1 MKDSLDML
9 LTEPVYVAHDSLN
22 ILNPDV
28 ICHHGIL
35 GMKWGIRRY
44 QNKDG
49 SLTAAGKKRYY
60 VRPDDDGYAG
70 NLLTKKGKKEFKN
83 KDGSWKDTPAAQKA
97 KERYDANIK
106 KALEKD
112 AEKLGI
118 TNEVATILNKD
129 YTVETTKGYYG
140 DYTTYTKKSPKDKK
154 KAYEIKID
162 AEDLNKSYNFKQHDE
177 FEKHSEKI
185 LKECEEAA
193 YEDVKDWGEGH
204 EKETFIKNLET
215 PYIYARPD
223 SQTITIEYFS
233 PDVMHYPTIEY
244 DIKNKKVLNTSLQ
257 G

>member
-1 MKDSLDML
+1 MYIDPIQIRIDSN
-9 LTEPVYVAHDSLN
+9 ELN
-22 ILNPDV
+22 
-28 ICHHGIL
+28 HHGIL

-70 NLLTKKGKKEFKN
+70 NLLTKKGKKEFQN

-97 KERYDANIK
+97 KERHELNEQK
-106 KALEKD
+106 GFEKSIERD
-112 AEKLGI
+112 MEVLGV
-118 TNEVATILNKD
+118 TKDTATRLAKE
-129 YTVETTKGYYG
+129 YSVETEKGYYG
-140 DYTTYTKKSPKDKK
+140 DWTMYTKMSPEGKK
-154 KAYEIKID
+154 KEYEIKID
-162 AEDLNKSYNFKQHDE
+162 AEDLNKNYNFKNHDE
-177 FEKHSEKI
+177 FEKHSDEI

-204 EKETFIKNLET
+204 EKETFIKNLKT
-215 PYIYARPD
+215 PYIYAQPD